1 MLKQSWRQATMALV
15 SGLEPRHLQRHRTMA
30 ALPAEGVILLN
41 LGSLALLLAAS
52 SL

>member
-1 MLKQSWRQATMALV
+1 MLKRHWQNATQALV
-15 SGLEPRHLQRHRTMA
+15 SGLEARNLQRHRTMA